1 MDTYVFTFYY
11 IWRCL
16 FLANFK
22 NNKKNDDLLINE
34 QIRVPELMVIGPNG
48 EQMGTKQLQDALT
61 IAQFA
66 GLDLVLMNA
75 GAERPVAKIMD
86 YNKFKYEKNKKT
98 KEAKKAQRAKNRDV
112 KEYQLSATIDI
123 HDFETKRRNAED
135 YLSKGH
141 KVKVSIRFKGR
152 EMAHTEVG
160 KDIMVRFAEKLSEVS
175 IVESEPTLEGRN
187 MTMMLAPKNEN

>member
-1 MDTYVFTFYY
+1 MDTIVFTFYY

-61 IAQFA
+61 LAQFA

-112 KEYQLSATIDI
+112 KEYQLSATIDV

-160 KDIMVRFAEKLSEVS
+160 KDIMVRFAENLSEVS
-175 IVESEPTLEGRN
+175 TVESEPTLEGRN

>member
-175 IVESEPTLEGRN
+175 TVESEPTLEGRN

>member
-1 MDTYVFTFYY
+1 MDTIVFTFYY

-98 KEAKKAQRAKNRDV
+98 KEAKKAQRAKNREV

-141 KVKVSIRFKGR
+141 KIKVSIRFKGR

-160 KDIMVRFAEKLSEVS
+160 KDIMDRFAEKLSEVS
-175 IVESEPTLEGRN
+175 VIESEPTLEGRN

>member
-1 MDTYVFTFYY
+1 VDTYVFTFYY

-175 IVESEPTLEGRN
+175 TVESEPTLEGRN

>member
-98 KEAKKAQRAKNRDV
+98 KEAKKAQRAKNRDI

-175 IVESEPTLEGRN
+175 TVESEPILEGRN

>member
-1 MDTYVFTFYY
+1 VDTYVFTFYY

-86 YNKFKYEKNKKT
+86 YNKFKYEKNKKI

-175 IVESEPTLEGRN
+175 TVESEPTLEGRN

>member
-123 HDFETKRRNAED
+123 HDFETKRRNAEE

-175 IVESEPTLEGRN
+175 TVESEPTLEGRN
-187 MTMMLAPKNEN
+187 MTMMLAPKK

>member
-1 MDTYVFTFYY
+1 MYTYVFTYYY

-61 IAQFA
+61 LAQFA

-112 KEYQLSATIDI
+112 KEYQLSATIDV

-175 IVESEPTLEGRN
+175 TVESEPTLEGRN